1 MIFRDAPNQG
11 RPGSV
16 RPAYSLIEMLV
27 VISVT
32 VVLLSMM
39 YRAIVGVMKRASDP
53 DTALVRFESV
63 SIGSQR
69 LRQDLR
75 ISESFRIGDDGQ
87 SVETSSK
94 SGSGPQWRIAD
105 RPFRLERREPGETQP
120 SIFGLTGFRSGR
132 FERFEIPSGSG
143 PMVRL
148 TLEPERSRRMNA
160 GLSTDD
166 RPFTIE
172 FAVGTS
178 VVSRK
183 AADADA
189 KGGKP

>member
-53 DTALVRFESV
+53 DTVLVRFEAV
-63 SIGSQR
+63 SIGAQR

-87 SVETSSK
+87 SLEAPSA
-94 SGSGPQWRIAD
+94 GGRGFLWRIAD
-105 RPFRLERREPGETQP
+105 RPFRLERRESGAEQP
-120 SIFGLTGFRSGR
+120 SIFGLSGFRSGR
-132 FERFEIPSGSG
+132 FERFEIPSGSS

-148 TLEPERSRRMNA
+148 TLEPERSRRTNA

-178 VVSRK
+178 VVARK
-183 AADADA
+183 ASDADE